1 MGDTGMFGD
10 MALIDEIHKPKI
22 GMVPVGD
29 RFTMGGHGAAFALKR
44 FFHFDAVF
52 PCHYGTFDVLAPDA
66 SAFVAAMQGSQTRV
80 HVPKIGESVEV

>member
-1 MGDTGMFGD
+1 MFGD
-10 MALIDEIHKPKI
+10 MALIDEIHQPKI

-52 PCHYGTFDVLAPDA
+52 PCHYGTFDLLAPDA
-66 SAFVAAMQGSQTRV
+66 SSLVAAMAGAKMRV
-80 HVPKIGESVEV
+80 IVPKIGESVEV